1 MWESRD
7 TYPSDLAFPDGGT
20 SKPHRSKYIL
30 VVDRF
35 MKLPRPWLHT
45 PLFPL
50 CKTSCGLLSAPFFC
64 MHLGGFSDAYVCN
77 SWVLRVHTSFR
88 PHVGMQLLG
97 APSAYQLPASCWYAT
112 LGCSECI

>member
-64 MHLGGFSDAYVCN
+64 MHLGGFSDAIC
-77 SWVLRVHTSFR
+77 
-88 PHVGMQLLG
+88 MQLLG
-97 APSAYQLPASCWYAT
+97 APSAYLLPASLWYVAP
-112 LGCSECI
+112 GCSECISASGLA